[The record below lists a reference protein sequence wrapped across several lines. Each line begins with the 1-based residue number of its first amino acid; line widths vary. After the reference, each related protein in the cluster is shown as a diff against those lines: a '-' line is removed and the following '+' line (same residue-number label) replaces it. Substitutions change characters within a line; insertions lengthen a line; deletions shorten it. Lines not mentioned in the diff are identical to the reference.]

1 MDSKCQIMYAV
12 YDCCVTSLEPQKI
25 YFGVAERKWKKGII
39 TIKVIQ
45 PQTTFSSYVW
55 HLEETLDV
63 TPNLKWS
70 VVRCTTP
77 YSNVSKKCLLCHL
90 QGLGITI
97 KSLYVITYMYQIF
110 GVCDVCQ
117 QIPKSIYQASN
128 LFPNDFSNNFS

>member
-1 MDSKCQIMYAV
+1 MPNYVCSLWLLCHFTRATKNLLWGGRKKMEERYYNYKSHSTTNDFFKL
-12 YDCCVTSLEPQKI
+12 CVAS
-25 YFGVAERKWKKGII
+25 GRN
-39 TIKVIQ
+39 
-45 PQTTFSSYVW
+45 
-55 HLEETLDV
+55 LDV

-97 KSLYVITYMYQIF
+97 KSSYVITYMYQIF

>member
-1 MDSKCQIMYAV
+1 MPNYVC
-12 YDCCVTSLEPQKI
+12 SLWLLCHFTRATKNLLWV
-25 YFGVAERKWKKGII
+25 GRKKMEESII

-45 PQTTFSSYVW
+45 PQTLFKSYVW
-55 HLEETLDV
+55 HLKETLDV
-63 TPNLKWS
+63 TPNLKLS

-90 QGLGITI
+90 QGLAITI
-97 KSLYVITYMYQIF
+97 KSSYVITYMYQIF
-110 GVCDVCQ
+110 GVCDVYQ